1 MSYLVGP
8 KGQVVIA
15 KEIRDQLG
23 VQPGWLALQR
33 VVDDHVELRFVPP
46 EHNESLMGSLAPY
59 TTVRI
64 PTEEALREAIEDAWA
79 EEAASHDARIV
90 AEWRKQQ

>member
-1 MSYLVGP
+1 MSYVVGA

-23 VQPGWLALQR
+23 IQPGWLALQR
-33 VVDDHVELRFVPP
+33 LVDDRVELCFVPP
-46 EHNESLMGSLAPY
+46 EHNESLMGCLAPY

-64 PTEEALREAIEDAWA
+64 PTEKALHQASEDAMA
-79 EEAASHDARIV
+79 ETASEEDARIV
-90 AEWRKQQ
+90 AEWLESH